1 MGLDYKEY
9 LATDATDA
17 VIDTTPTISSDILS
31 KIKNTSTRDVI
42 TKSKYTV
49 RGGLIG
55 GIGGV
60 IACMYYKKP
69 WFFGAIVGGTIGVLA
84 GNVYGNISIKK

>member
-1 MGLDYKEY
+1 
-9 LATDATDA
+9 
-17 VIDTTPTISSDILS
+17 
-31 KIKNTSTRDVI
+31 VI

-49 RGGLIG
+49 KGGLIG

-60 IACMYYKKP
+60 LACMYYKKP